1 MSYARPVSVRLLP
14 ITIALTA
21 LVVAVA
27 LGAQHAHAD
36 DGWRGRAL
44 PNVGLLVAREEA
56 GSMRPAGTSFGIEAS
71 YTLYLGSLVPG
82 TDDRARTLFGSS
94 LEDLLQRLLTFGV
107 GGHATAEL
115 AYVFGSRPGVDLQ
128 PHFALGGHFG
138 GFLGVE
144 ADLGL
149 RGGGNGFAT
158 TFTPRLGFYL
168 CIGAFSFTL
177 RVPLVS
183 ARLSTSSPVFPE
195 PVAFSVKFAPLPVI
209 AVISN
214 WRGPFH
220 PEPGDAGG
228 ADGGDGADGADGAAE
243 P

>member
-1 MSYARPVSVRLLP
+1 
-14 ITIALTA
+14 
-21 LVVAVA
+21 VA
-27 LGAQHAHAD
+27 LGVAGARAD

-56 GSMRPAGTSFGIEAS
+56 GSGRPAGTSFGLEVS

-94 LEDLLQRLLTFGV
+94 LEDLTQRLLTFGV
-107 GGHATAEL
+107 GAHASAEVS
-115 AYVFGSRPGVDLQ
+115 YVFGSSKGIDMP
-128 PHFALGGHFG
+128 PSFTLGGHFG
-138 GFLGVE
+138 GFVGVE

-158 TFTPRLGFYL
+158 TLTPRVGFYL
-168 CIGAFSFTL
+168 CVGAFSFTL
-177 RVPLVS
+177 RVPLAS
-183 ARLSTSSPVFPE
+183 ARLSTSAPVFPE
-195 PVAFSVKFAPLPVI
+195 PVAFAVKFAPLPVI
-209 AVISN
+209 SVIAD

-220 PEPGDAGG
+220 PEPEDPSAPHH
-228 ADGGDGADGADGAAE
+228 E